1 MKGFIHIYECDEKLE
16 NDFKLFCD
24 NNSCGRYNGGLKFL
38 LEFHKTFKT
47 VIKKQ
52 EIKEETKSDVK
63 TFGGNSIKLK
73 EDEDKK

>member
-38 LEFHKTFKT
+38 LEFHKTFNT
-47 VIKKQ
+47 IIKKQ

-63 TFGGNSIKLK
+63 TFGGNSIKL
-73 EDEDKK
+73 EGDEKI

>member
-63 TFGGNSIKLK
+63 TFGGNSIKLG
-73 EDEDKK
+73 DEKI